1 MINNTLLKCIGIE
14 KKFRDNFVFKNIYL
28 SIQKGSFISLLG
40 ASGCGKS
47 TLLKTLNG
55 LIKLDKGSIEYNIDK
70 RDIQFVFQNYTLFP
84 WLTCIE
90 NVSKPLII
98 NGYNKKEARKIA
110 SKYLKEVGLQKHENK
125 FPHELSGGMK
135 QRAAIARALSLK
147 PKLILMDEPFGAL
160 DTKTKQTLQNLL
172 LKLYQKYKMSVV
184 FVTHDVREAVFL
196 SDRVYSFNN
205 DEKSFNLPIT
215 IDLNRPRS
223 RFIEESQLFENYY
236 KKLIELI

>member
-47 TLLKTLNG
+47 TLLKTING
-55 LIKLDKGSIEYNIDK
+55 LIKIDNGSIEYDIDK
-70 RDIQFVFQNYTLFP
+70 KDIQFVFQNYTLFP
-84 WLTCIE
+84 WLTCKE

-98 NGYNKKEARKIA
+98 NGYNKKEANKIA
-110 SKYLKEVGLQKHENK
+110 SKYLKEVGLKNHENK

-160 DTKTKQTLQNLL
+160 DTKNKQTLQNLL

-205 DEKSFNLPIT
+205 NEKSFNLPIT